1 MQTKTQTGTGS
12 NEALK
17 MQYLAQNPE
26 IKIFKTFTEWKREGY
41 SVVKGAKGFQFWS
54 NPIKT
59 TKQAPDGETKESK
72 FFKVVYLFADTQV
85 KPTVKA

>member
-1 MQTKTQTGTGS
+1 MQTKTQTGAGS

-26 IKIFKTFTEWKREGY
+26 IKTFKTFTEWKREGY
-41 SVVKGAKGFQFWS
+41 SVLKGEKGFQFWS

-59 TKQAPDGETKESK
+59 TKEKPDGEAKESK

-85 KPTVKA
+85 KPIGKS